1 MKLSRN
7 WLSDYVDLTDIS
19 DEELGRRFTEIG
31 HAIEAV
37 EQHGDDTVFDL
48 EITTNRV
55 DAMSHRGMAREL
67 AAALGRTMLSG
78 APAPPPAGTG
88 ASSVKIAIEAPEMC
102 SRFSA
107 QVIRNVAV
115 KDSPY
120 QIQRRLEAVGLRSIN
135 NIVDI
140 TNYVMLSIGHPM
152 HAYDLDKIA
161 DQTIII
167 RRGNAGEKLETLDG
181 ETRVID
187 RDTVVIADGRH
198 VIGLGGVM
206 GGEESEISAT
216 TRNVLLECAWFNP
229 SIIRRTARRL
239 GLKTDASYRF
249 ERRVDPNNTLDVIA
263 MAASMIGGDVEAPI
277 DVVAARDEPK
287 TLRLRTAKL

>member
-1 MKLSRN
+1 MKFSRN
-7 WLSDYVDLTDIS
+7 WLNDYVDLSGLS
-19 DEELGRRFTEIG
+19 DEQLGERLTNIG

-67 AAALGRTMLSG
+67 AAAFGRDMLSV
-78 APAPPPAGTG
+78 APAAPPAGPVSNVTILDEV
-88 ASSVKIAIEAPEMC
+88 SSLC
-102 SRFSA
+102 RRFSA

-187 RDTVVIADGRH
+187 RDTVVIAD
-198 VIGLGGVM
+198 
-206 GGEESEISAT
+206 
-216 TRNVLLECAWFNP
+216 
-229 SIIRRTARRL
+229 
-239 GLKTDASYRF
+239 
-249 ERRVDPNNTLDVIA
+249 
-263 MAASMIGGDVEAPI
+263 
-277 DVVAARDEPK
+277 
-287 TLRLRTAKL
+287 